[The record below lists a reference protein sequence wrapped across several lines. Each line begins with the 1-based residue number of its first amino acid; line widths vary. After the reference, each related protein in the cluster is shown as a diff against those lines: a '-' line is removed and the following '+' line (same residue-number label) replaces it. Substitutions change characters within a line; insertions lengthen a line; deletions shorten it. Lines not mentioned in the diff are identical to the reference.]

1 MRENTGGIENSEE
14 ESNTRKII
22 KI

>member
-14 ESNTRKII
+14 ESNIRKII